1 MPNSN
6 IARFTITIDQNKK
19 CLECGKGGA
28 TENGLCLN
36 CTSKALEGKPMKT
49 RVGQSISKKFR
60 RNKWDY

>member
-6 IARFTITIDQNKK
+6 IVNITINYDKK
-19 CLECGKGGA
+19 CIECGKKGA
-28 TENGLCLN
+28 LENGLCLN

-60 RNKWDY
+60 RNK